1 VTPIPQRRA
10 RRTARAAAVCALAV
24 AAAGLTGC
32 GEDPDEGTNGV
43 GKLEPAQI
51 QGRAMKAVNAAD
63 SVHLSGTVITKDGGV
78 ELDMRLSGEGGQ
90 GEVTSGGTTFGLL
103 RIGEDLFL
111 QAGADFWNQ
120 AAGGD
125 GKALE
130 GTTAE
135 KLDGKYVKVPEK
147 DPAYQRFSGF
157 TDMDALLDGLLGLQG
172 KPAKDGYHEVGEV
185 RTIRLKV
192 EEGAGGRMDV
202 SLKGTPFPLRLERPA
217 GGGTLSFTDWNKT
230 LDLREPPKDE
240 QVDYGAD
247 LPEA

>member
-1 VTPIPQRRA
+1 V
-10 RRTARAAAVCALAV
+10 AAVCVLAV

-32 GEDPDEGTNGV
+32 GTDPDEGTNGV

-51 QGRAMKAVNAAD
+51 RDRAMKAVASAG

-78 ELDMRLSGEGGQ
+78 ELDMRLSDGGGQ

-103 RIGEDLFL
+103 RVGEDLYL

-125 GKALE
+125 GEGLE

-157 TDMDALLDGLLGLQG
+157 TDMDALLDGLLDLDG
-172 KPAKDGYHEVGEV
+172 KPAKDGYHEVRDV

-192 EEGAGGRMDV
+192 DEGAGGRFDV

-217 GGGTLSFTDWNKT
+217 GGGTLNFTDWDKPIE
-230 LDLREPPKDE
+230 LEEPPKKE
-240 QVDYGAD
+240 QVDYGQD
-247 LPEA
+247 LPET